1 MDERT
6 HERIPGDEW
15 TAAAL
20 AFRHPNLCAEVLDA
34 LDGLDLIALTKTVL
48 DHRQTDFHATVAALD
63 NWFGEI
69 ADPAAAEDEDGQA

>member
-20 AFRHPNLCAEVLDA
+20 AFRHPNLYAEVLDS
-34 LDGLDLIALTKTVL
+34 LDGLDLIALTKDVL
-48 DHRQTDFHATVAALD
+48 DDPQASPLKVTLALD
-63 NWFGEI
+63 SWFGQV
-69 ADPAAAEDEDGQA
+69 ADPSADEDGE